1 MSLDRKSLI
10 RQAIEQAVPAEEYFA
25 KLAQRDQV
33 GTAGTVETNVYQ
45 AHLDALTKEYDALAG
60 DEFLN
65 ANEATSVRALVAY
78 VAFNHDISEQAV
90 CAMVEEHF
98 HVEQIRMLPRSEW
111 EEVIRYLVDLNPREA
126 IN

>member
-10 RQAIEQAVPAEEYFA
+10 RKAIEQAVPAEEYFA
-25 KLAQRDQV
+25 KLAQRNQ
-33 GTAGTVETNVYQ
+33 AGAASTSNGDLYQ
-45 AHLDALTKEYDALAG
+45 AHLDALTKEYDALVG

-65 ANEATSVRALVAY
+65 LNEAASVRALVAY
-78 VAFNHDISEQAV
+78 VAYNHDVSEQAV

-98 HVEQIRMLPRSEW
+98 HVEEIRMLPRSVW